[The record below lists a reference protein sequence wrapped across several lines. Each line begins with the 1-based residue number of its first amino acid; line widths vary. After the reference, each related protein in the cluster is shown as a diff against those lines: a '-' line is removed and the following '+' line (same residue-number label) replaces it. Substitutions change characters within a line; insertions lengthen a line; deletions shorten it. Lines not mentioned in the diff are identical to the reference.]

1 MFGVAQLCIYGKL
14 QRMAFRRRRAV
25 YSQSCITLITVIKLN
40 NTNSMGECR
49 KAVYRCHNMRIL
61 YPVLSDV

>member
-1 MFGVAQLCIYGKL
+1 MLGDAQLCTYGKL
-14 QRMAFRRRRAV
+14 QRIAFRRRRAV

-40 NTNSMGECR
+40 NTNSMSEYR

-61 YPVLSDV
+61 LSGIE